1 MREASL
7 VQRLTTA
14 GSRDTMQGR
23 EARTL
28 KGGVRSCAIKHVV
41 SLAAGQ
47 QTATCCDSDSED
59 CVGYNSSNY
68 DRLSSKQRSSHDT
81 MTMKSSDLMRDL
93 ALFNKISLTLNVSF
107 EEIQN
112 MLPVVICNFD

>member
-1 MREASL
+1 VREASL

-23 EARTL
+23 EVRTL

-59 CVGYNSSNY
+59 CVGYNH
-68 DRLSSKQRSSHDT
+68 RTTIVFRQ
-81 MTMKSSDLMRDL
+81 SSDLAMTR
-93 ALFNKISLTLNVSF
+93 
-107 EEIQN
+107 
-112 MLPVVICNFD
+112 